1 MGALATTA
9 SGGRPETSPVVP
21 VSSVQL
27 PSDSSGIAGAT
38 PAAVQGVS
46 PESVTGLEENPEMA
60 AEIAA
65 MTAENNLIPPS
76 EAPPVFV
83 DDQAA
88 LALTPEGILA
98 AKKLKR
104 PDLQDATDNPLRTVL
119 SNLPLKRKTTAERA
133 AEKSLTPSEIAAN
146 RARFAEQENERTG
159 FFKGIGDADMPAST
173 VETKNKTSRGI
184 PAALKK
190 TLVPTSVTVPD
201 IGELR
206 DVEDVTSTTS
216 PSDNREPRTMY
227 DDTSDGTGGEGTG
240 TGTGTP
246 RESAPKYV
254 PVDMNNANNDD
265 LGCPSGYARVF
276 DPATGQPIC
285 GRIDEPSAPGPAA
298 PAEEAEEEDGVVIDI
313 PITERPKISPYYVPE
328 MVESNYTPYV
338 PGRRAS
344 TQ

>member
-1 MGALATTA
+1 MKGVVSLINRTDARSKAPDPSVITPDITLSDPSATLEPLVLTDQKIKSDLGQDPFSLENRLA
-9 SGGRPETSPVVP
+9 R
-21 VSSVQL
+21 Q
-27 PSDSSGIAGAT
+27 
-38 PAAVQGVS
+38 
-46 PESVTGLEENPEMA
+46 
-60 AEIAA
+60 
-65 MTAENNLIPPS
+65 
-76 EAPPVFV
+76 
-83 DDQAA
+83 
-88 LALTPEGILA
+88 
-98 AKKLKR
+98 
-104 PDLQDATDNPLRTVL
+104 
-119 SNLPLKRKTTAERA
+119 
-133 AEKSLTPSEIAAN
+133 
-146 RARFAEQENERTG
+146 RARFAEGLTSAQNIQG
-159 FFKGIGDADMPAST
+159 QFFKGIGDADMPAST
-173 VETKNKTSRGI
+173 VETKDKTSRGI

-206 DVEDVTSTTS
+206 DAEDVTSTTS

-254 PVDMNNANNDD
+254 PVDMNNENNDD
-265 LGCPSGYARVF
+265 LGCPSGYARVV

-298 PAEEAEEEDGVVIDI
+298 PAEEAEDDGVVIDI
-313 PITERPKISPYYVPE
+313 PVTERPKISPYYVPE
-328 MVESNYTPYV
+328 MIESNYTPYV